1 MFEGENIFIVWAY
14 VGVGLVTFGLIAWV
28 IVQSRQVRARL
39 EALEAQGIR
48 RRSAAAEPG
57 GPAA

>member
-14 VGVGLVTFGLIAWV
+14 AGVAIVTLGLVGWV
-28 IVQSRQVRARL
+28 IVQSLQVKARL
-39 EALEAQGIR
+39 AALGAQGVR
-48 RRSAAAEPG
+48 RRSATGEPR